1 MANNFGQY
9 LNIYPLLSPVDTTS
23 SAVNSA
29 FVDLAGSNNARI
41 YVFFGSVTA
50 ASTDDVVTV
59 TVEAATTTASASEI
73 AIGYSYRLSG
83 AVGTNTWGAITAVG
97 ATGMEIGLSDDDKIL
112 LIELDPAVVQATE
125 DGSRYVRVTITPT
138 AGVSAAE
145 IAVWAELDPQY
156 KSATFVD
163 ASS

>member
-83 AVGTNTWGAITAVG
+83 AVGANTWGAITAVG

-125 DGSRYVRVTITPT
+125 DGSRYVRVVVTPT

-145 IAVWAELDPQY
+145 VAAWAELDPQY
-156 KSATFVD
+156 KATTFVD